1 MANIHDK
8 DADVTTLVAEYMRAH
23 GPVPIYGI
31 PDDPALFPDA
41 IRKWINGPAKNDFLL
56 SAKCAALLGK
66 KEFAILVSSFS
77 PDNDEVRAIL
87 AKMKKTDV
95 IQLSDTLRVCKNSDL
110 SCFLFE
116 VHEAK

>member
-8 DADVTTLVAEYMRAH
+8 DADVTTLVAEYMRAN
-23 GPVPIYGI
+23 GPVPVYGV

-41 IRKWINGPAKNDFLL
+41 IRKWINGPAKDDFLF
-56 SAKCAALLGK
+56 SAKSAALSGE
-66 KEFAILVSSFS
+66 KEFSVFVNNFS
-77 PDNDEVRAIL
+77 PNNDEVRAIL

-95 IQLSDTLRVCKNSDL
+95 IPLSDTLRVCKNSDQ
-110 SCFLFE
+110 SFLFE